1 MSHRP
6 TATPGSDITAWWA
19 SAVVYQIYP
28 RSFADANGDGMGDLL
43 GVTAR
48 LPYLQRLG
56 VDAIWL
62 SPFYKSP
69 QADAGYDVADYRQV
83 DPMFG
88 RLADFDGML
97 QKAHS
102 LGLKVI
108 VDLVPNHTSDE
119 HAWFQQALAAAPG
132 SAERDRYMF
141 RPGKDQVAGSG
152 DGNLAPNNWKSIF
165 GGPAWTRTTNPDGS
179 SGDWYLHLFDTKQ
192 PDLNWENPEVREE
205 MRSVLRF
212 WLDRGVDGFRVDVAH
227 GMVKEEGLPDWDG
240 VAAMVEGTAHAGHL
254 PDAPGAHTEAVEPHT
269 AHHHYDRAGSD
280 HSGDNHSGDDS
291 GHQPVSPLYPP
302 SPFFDQDGVHE
313 IYRDWNRVLAG
324 YDGDRMLV
332 AEAWVEP
339 AERLARYIRKD
350 EMQQAFNF
358 DFLLAGWDAQRM
370 AVAIEDSLEA
380 AASVGAPSTWVLSN
394 HDTVRHTSRFGLA
407 DPTTFPKGIA
417 AEDDQPDA
425 ALGLARARAA
435 TLVSFA
441 LPGSAYMYQGEE
453 LGLPEHTTLPAKARQ
468 DPTFFRT
475 NGIERGRDGCR
486 VPLPWKSGEPGYG
499 FADAYTD
506 AVSSH
511 GVSSHLAPAPPW
523 LPQPESFG
531 ELAADRQ
538 DGVEGSTLEL
548 YRSALSL
555 RKSHGLGSGSF
566 CWADMH
572 DPELGVLAF
581 QNRDVLVI
589 ANMGAEPIP
598 VPDGYR
604 VELSSASGGGAA
616 GPAFAQ
622 PAVAEPAVV
631 GAAAGRTGR
640 RAAAASGALAGGTL
654 AEGAPKEGVGG
665 ALGGVRSDAAVIAPN
680 TAAYLV
686 AG

>member
-1 MSHRP
+1 MW
-6 TATPGSDITAWWA
+6 TP
-19 SAVVYQIYP
+19 
-28 RSFADANGDGMGDLL
+28 
-43 GVTAR
+43 
-48 LPYLQRLG
+48 
-56 VDAIWL
+56 IWL

-97 QKAHS
+97 RKAHS

-119 HAWFQQALAAAPG
+119 HVWFLEALAAAPG

-179 SGDWYLHLFDTKQ
+179 PGDWYLHLFDTKQ
-192 PDLNWENPEVREE
+192 PDLNWENAEVREE

-227 GMVKEEGLPDWDG
+227 GMVKEAGLPDWDG
-240 VAAMVEGTAHAGHL
+240 VAAMVEGSAEAGHL

-269 AHHHYDRAGSD
+269 AHHSPDRTGDD
-280 HSGDNHSGDDS
+280 HSGDIHSGDDG

-417 AEDDQPDA
+417 AEDEQPDA
-425 ALGLARARAA
+425 GLGLERARAA
-435 TLVSFA
+435 ALVSLA

-453 LGLPEHTTLPAKARQ
+453 LGLPEHTTLPAEARQ

-499 FADAYTD
+499 FADAYND
-506 AVSSH
+506 
-511 GVSSHLAPAPPW
+511 GVSSDGVPSDGGSGHRPPAAPW

-531 ELAADRQ
+531 ELSADRQ
-538 DGVEGSTLEL
+538 DGVGGSTLEL

-572 DPELGVLAF
+572 DPELRRPGLP
-581 QNRDVLVI
+581 
-589 ANMGAEPIP
+589 EP
-598 VPDGYR
+598 
-604 VELSSASGGGAA
+604 
-616 GPAFAQ
+616 
-622 PAVAEPAVV
+622 
-631 GAAAGRTGR
+631 R
-640 RAAAASGALAGGTL
+640 RPGDRQHG
-654 AEGAPKEGVGG
+654 
-665 ALGGVRSDAAVIAPN
+665 N
-680 TAAYLV
+680 
-686 AG
+686 

>member
-6 TATPGSDITAWWA
+6 TATPGSDIAAWWA

-88 RLADFDGML
+88 RLDDFDGML
-97 QKAHS
+97 RKAHS

-119 HAWFQQALAAAPG
+119 HIWFQEALAAPPG

-192 PDLNWENPEVREE
+192 PDLNWENPEVQEE

-227 GMVKEEGLPDWDG
+227 GMVKEAGLPDWDG
-240 VAAMVEGTAHAGHL
+240 VAAMVEGSADAGHL
-254 PDAPGAHTEAVEPHT
+254 PDAPGAHSDAVEPHT
-269 AHHHYDRAGSD
+269 AHHHHDPAGDD
-280 HSGDNHSGDDS
+280 HSADNA

-417 AEDDQPDA
+417 AEDEQPDA
-425 ALGLARARAA
+425 GLGLARARAA
-435 TLVSFA
+435 TLVSLA
-441 LPGSAYMYQGEE
+441 LPGSAYVYQGEE
-453 LGLPEHTTLPAKARQ
+453 LGLPEHTTLPAEARQ

-499 FADAYTD
+499 FADAYAGGGPSD
-506 AVSSH
+506 
-511 GVSSHLAPAPPW
+511 GVSSGAGPSDGFSSDGGPGHRPPAPPW

-555 RKSHGLGSGSF
+555 RKRHGLGSGSF

-581 QNRDVLVI
+581 QNRDILVI
-589 ANMGAEPIP
+589 ANMGTEPTP
-598 VPDGYR
+598 VPDGYH
-604 VELSSASGGGAA
+604 VELSSAPGAGAA
-616 GPAFAQ
+616 EAAFGEA
-622 PAVAEPAVV
+622 AFRERAFDEPAVV
-631 GAAAGRTGR
+631 GASAGRP
-640 RAAAASGALAGGTL
+640 ASHASAAASAALLGGTL
-654 AEGAPKEGVGG
+654 
-665 ALGGVRSDAAVIAPN
+665 DAAVIAPN

>member
-6 TATPGSDITAWWA
+6 ISTPGSDIGAWWA

-28 RSFADANGDGMGDLL
+28 RSFADANGDGMGDLQ

-48 LPYLQRLG
+48 LPYLKKLG
-56 VDAIWL
+56 VDAVWL

-88 RLADFDGML
+88 SLDDFDEML
-97 QKAHS
+97 HKAHS
-102 LGLKVI
+102 LGVKII

-119 HAWFQQALAAAPG
+119 HVWFQEALAAAPG
-132 SAERDRYMF
+132 SAARERYMF
-141 RPGKDQVAGSG
+141 RPGKDEVEGSR
-152 DGNLAPNNWKSIF
+152 DGNIAPNNWKSIF
-165 GGPAWTRTTNPDGS
+165 GGPAWTRTTNADGTP
-179 SGDWYLHLFDTKQ
+179 GDWYLHLFDTKQ
-192 PDLNWENPEVREE
+192 PDLNWENPEVQDE

-227 GMVKEEGLPDWDG
+227 GMVKEAGLPDWEG
-240 VAAMVEGTAHAGHL
+240 VTAMVEGSSEAGHL
-254 PDAPGAHTEAVEPHT
+254 PDAPGAHAEAVEPHT
-269 AHHHYDRAGSD
+269 AHRASLAAGSA
-280 HSGDNHSGDDS
+280 GADDAVGVKVAVLDAPGEAS
-291 GHQPVSPLYPP
+291 DHQPVSPLYPP
-302 SPFFDQDGVHE
+302 SPFFDQDGVHD

-370 AVAIEDSLEA
+370 AVAVEESLEA
-380 AASVGAPSTWVLSN
+380 AASVGAPTTWVLSN
-394 HDTVRHTSRFGLA
+394 HDTVRHTTRFGLS

-417 AEDDQPDA
+417 AGDEQPDA
-425 ALGLARARAA
+425 ALGLARGRAA
-435 TLVSFA
+435 TLVSLA
-441 LPGSAYMYQGEE
+441 LPGSAYLYQGEE
-453 LGLPEHTTLPAKARQ
+453 LGLPEHTTVPADARQ

-475 NGIERGRDGCR
+475 KGVERGRDGCR
-486 VPLPWKSGEPGYG
+486 VPLPWKSGEPGFG
-499 FADAYTD
+499 FAEAYT
-506 AVSSH
+506 AAGSPSSASP
-511 GVSSHLAPAPPW
+511 SSGTPDGGTSDGGAGHRRPAEPW

-531 ELAADRQ
+531 ELAADLQ

-566 CWADMH
+566 CWADIH
-572 DPELGVLAF
+572 DPGLGVLAF
-581 QNRDVLVI
+581 QNRGILVV
-589 ANMGAEPIP
+589 ANMGAGPTP

-604 VELSSASGGGAA
+604 VVLSSAAGAA
-616 GPAFAQ
+616 GPSAA
-622 PAVAEPAVV
+622 A
-631 GAAAGRTGR
+631 GAAA
-640 RAAAASGALAGGTL
+640 
-654 AEGAPKEGVGG
+654 EG
-665 ALGGVRSDAAVIAPN
+665 AVIAPN
-680 TAAYLV
+680 GAAYLV